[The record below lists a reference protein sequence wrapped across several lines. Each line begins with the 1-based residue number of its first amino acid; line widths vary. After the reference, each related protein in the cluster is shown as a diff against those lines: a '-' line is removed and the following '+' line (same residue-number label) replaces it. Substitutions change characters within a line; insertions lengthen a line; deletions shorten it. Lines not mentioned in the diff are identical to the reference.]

1 MPGMRRQKNSPLY
14 VAGQYAL
21 AVLSMAILTGLALV
35 FRSRLSIQVVA
46 LLFLL
51 PVLLTARI
59 GGLGPGILS
68 ATCAFLCMNFFFIPP
83 LYTLTVFHTQ
93 DLLAL
98 IVFLVIAVVVSQLLG
113 AAQAGIA
120 TAFSREQEATRLY
133 ELSTALNGLQD
144 AAAIACTLAEK
155 IRETFATDRV
165 EITLKGRKPDE
176 VYSLPEFG
184 SSRPEQPDL
193 NTPLMTARGEQGRV
207 RLWRQEAPLSTQ
219 EQRLLNTFANQ
230 AALAVERATLAQN
243 ENRTKVL
250 EESDRLKSALLS
262 SVSHELRSPLAT
274 IKASIS
280 SLRSGAVEWDSDAR
294 QELVA
299 AIEEETDH
307 LNQLVGNLLDM
318 SRIETGALKPQRGWN
333 SLAEIVN
340 GVLKRMRP
348 ATQQHRIELDI
359 PADLPL
365 LPVDYVQMEQ
375 VFTNLLSNSVKYAP
389 PGTTIQVRARRQG
402 EQMALVQVSNQGP
415 PVDDEYLE
423 RIFDKFYRVTAADK
437 VTGTGLGLSI
447 CKGIIEAHGG
457 RIWAENKPGAFIFN
471 FTLPVTWEGAHP
483 HVPQESTG

>member
-1 MPGMRRQKNSPLY
+1 MQIMRWQKDSLLFNM
-14 VAGQYAL
+14 GQYAL
-21 AVLSMAILTGLALV
+21 AVLSVAVLTGLALL
-35 FRSRLSIQVVA
+35 FRTKLSIQVIA

-51 PVLLTARI
+51 PVLLSARI

-68 ATCAFLCMNFFFIPP
+68 ATCAFLCLNYFFIPP
-83 LYTLTVFHTQ
+83 FYTLAVFHTQ

-113 AAQAGIA
+113 AAQAGIS

-133 ELSTALNGLQD
+133 ELSTALNGVQD
-144 AAAIACTLAEK
+144 DAAIACTLAEK
-155 IRETFATDRV
+155 IHETFATNRV
-165 EITLKGRKPDE
+165 EIALKGHKPGE
-176 VYSLPEFG
+176 SYNLPENG
-184 SSRPEQPDL
+184 PDLLEQPDL
-193 NTPLMTARGEQGRV
+193 TIPLMTARGEQGRV
-207 RLWRQEAPLSTQ
+207 RLWRKGTPLSAQ
-219 EQRLLNTFANQ
+219 EQRLLSTFANQ
-230 AALAVERATLAQN
+230 AALAIERATLAQN

-262 SVSHELRSPLAT
+262 SVSHELHSPLAT

-294 QELVA
+294 QELVT
-299 AIEEETDH
+299 AIDEETDH

-348 ATQQHRIELDI
+348 ALQQHTIELKI
-359 PADLPL
+359 PTDLPL
-365 LPVDYVQMEQ
+365 LPVDYLQMEQ
-375 VFTNLLSNSVKYAP
+375 VFTNLLSNSAKYAP
-389 PGTTIQVRARRQG
+389 PGTMIKMSAQRQG
-402 EQMALVQVSNQGP
+402 EEMALVQVSNQGP
-415 PVDDEYLE
+415 SVDDEHLE
-423 RIFDKFYRVTAADK
+423 RIFDKFYRVTAADR

-457 RIWAENKPGAFIFN
+457 RIWAENKPGAFVFN
-471 FTLPVTWEGAHP
+471 FILPVTWEGAHP
-483 HVPQESTG
+483 QIPEEPTR